1 MANFEKNKIEKIFLN
16 RMKSWDRSINIDN
29 HSFILPYR
37 TYNNILIN
45 SPLKQ
50 DYLNLLSSK
59 FGNIVFV
66 LRQNDS
72 DSWEEK
78 PLSSLKKLRSDR
90 DKFLFFHDANKN
102 IFQVG
107 SKYKEKASPLS
118 LCKSTSLRQMSIDHD
133 ISLKKI
139 IEVDKKQFPN
149 LLTISLIAEKW
160 LEKSNANKTNA
171 NIKKLASH
179 NAFLTKILSKIN
191 LREFFIEIEKLFNNN
206 RLVVMQ
212 KRDNISKNCS

>member
-102 IFQVG
+102 IFQV
-107 SKYKEKASPLS
+107 SKKSPILNMDIENINYNS
-118 LCKSTSLRQMSIDHD
+118 NYSKKFTDNGYLTSDGLFNIRKNIF
-133 ISLKKI
+133 LKK
-139 IEVDKKQFPN
+139 KQ
-149 LLTISLIAEKW
+149 
-160 LEKSNANKTNA
+160 
-171 NIKKLASH
+171 LATRSYY
-179 NAFLTKILSKIN
+179 
-191 LREFFIEIEKLFNNN
+191 
-206 RLVVMQ
+206 
-212 KRDNISKNCS
+212 

>member
-78 PLSSLKKLRSDR
+78 PLS
-90 DKFLFFHDANKN
+90 
-102 IFQVG
+102 
-107 SKYKEKASPLS
+107 
-118 LCKSTSLRQMSIDHD
+118 
-133 ISLKKI
+133 
-139 IEVDKKQFPN
+139 
-149 LLTISLIAEKW
+149 
-160 LEKSNANKTNA
+160 
-171 NIKKLASH
+171 
-179 NAFLTKILSKIN
+179 
-191 LREFFIEIEKLFNNN
+191 
-206 RLVVMQ
+206 
-212 KRDNISKNCS
+212 